1 MMHVVLERLIS
12 KKTVK
17 SRTRFGEMSKKLLQD
32 RNNNLLLAK
41 NHTS

>member
-1 MMHVVLERLIS
+1 MKYVVLERLIS

-17 SRTRFGEMSKKLLQD
+17 RRTRFGEMSKKFLKD